1 MTPKQQREEISK
13 AYVHAVAARCG
24 YKVGTWSQD
33 AGCID
38 VSIAASGILGAGI
51 HSDPQLDLQLKATDD
66 PRHVLRDGRVTF
78 TLPRAHYDRLVA
90 PRSIPKVLVVLVL
103 PEDASLWVSHTAE
116 QLVLRRCAWWR
127 RMASRTTTSRG
138 CRAQGAPSCDRRRAE
153 ARGYLRERP
162 IFMGLLRWEAHEGG
176 PFPTV
181 AAGFSL
187 TATSKRWRV
196 SVTKLCAGP
205 AG

>member
-127 RMASRTTTSRG
+127 RMTGDPALPPENTDAFVTVHLP
-138 CRAQGAPSCDRRRAE
+138 PSQHFSPDALQQMMTRV
-153 ARGYLRERP
+153 
-162 IFMGLLRWEAHEGG
+162 GLGEM
-176 PFPTV
+176 P
-181 AAGFSL
+181 
-187 TATSKRWRV
+187 
-196 SVTKLCAGP
+196 
-205 AG
+205 